1 MAFGFGMGR
10 LGLTDVGEAR
20 AINRFAL
27 SVLLP
32 IFLFKF
38 SAGTDIAAFEAV
50 PILAYLGAEFV
61 VFITG
66 FAIAVGVL
74 KRDPSEAL
82 LLAMSGVIA
91 NNAFYVLPIALQLYG
106 PEGALPFVA
115 ITALDGL
122 VAFSAVILALG
133 FIRQGRLSFGA
144 LANGVLRSPII
155 LALLAGFAFAATGW
169 SLPAPLAT
177 FLVFNGAAAAPVALF
192 ALGVVLSKTVFRAE
206 PAVFI
211 FVGIKLIVFPAA
223 VWMALKAASYKAD
236 DAAIYL
242 LSSAG
247 PSVAMAFSLALLHD
261 IRTGTIAQI
270 MVWTGLL
277 SLVSLAVL
285 A

>member
-20 AINRFAL
+20 VINRFAM

-32 IFLFKF
+32 VFLFKF
-38 SAGTDIAAFEAV
+38 SASTDVAAFDVV
-50 PILAYLGAEFV
+50 PILAYLGAELI
-61 VFITG
+61 VFLSG
-66 FAIAVGVL
+66 FALAAGVL

-91 NNAFYVLPIALQLYG
+91 NNAFYVLPIALRLYG

-133 FIRQGRLSFGA
+133 FIRRGKLSFGG
-144 LANGVLRSPII
+144 LAHGVLRSPII

-169 SLPAPLAT
+169 SLPAPVVT
-177 FLVFNGAAAAPVALF
+177 FLAFNGAAAAPVALF

-206 PAVFI
+206 PAVFL
-211 FVGIKLIVFPAA
+211 FVSIKLIVFPAA
-223 VWMALKAASYKAD
+223 VWTALKAMSYEAD

-261 IRTGTIAQI
+261 VRTGTIAQI